1 MKKIVCMILAML
13 MIFALAG
20 CSKLSR
26 LENQIDDKVEAMLKA
41 LENGNLEKA
50 EQLLHP
56 VSDKEA
62 EFVAEDLQ
70 ALVQLLENKQVTSFT
85 IGEVEGNKR
94 NWAEWIV
101 KGTGTIILSDGTEE
115 KVSFTYLSDG
125 SSGFISFKIRG
136 VGVSV

>member
-1 MKKIVCMILAML
+1 MKKSFCLLLAML
-13 MIFALAG
+13 MIFTLAG
-20 CSKLSR
+20 CDELTL
-26 LENQIDDKVEAMLKA
+26 LENQMGDKVETMLKA
-41 LENGNLEKA
+41 LENDNVEKA
-50 EQLLHP
+50 EQLLHS

-70 ALVQLLENKQVTSFT
+70 ALVQLLENKKVISFT
-85 IGEVEGNKR
+85 AGEVEGNKR

-115 KVSFTYLSDG
+115 KVSFTYLFDG

-136 VGVSV
+136 IGVSV

>member
-13 MIFALAG
+13 MIFTLAG
-20 CSKLSR
+20 CSKLTR

-41 LENGNLEKA
+41 LENGNVEKA

-56 VSDKEA
+56 VSGKEA

-70 ALVQLLENKQVTSFT
+70 ALVQLLENEKVASFS

-101 KGTGTIILSDGTEE
+101 KGTGTITLSDGTEE